1 MDGSLYLGR
10 IVDAAIVYSETLIGG
25 VGGIR
30 LILTV
35 RRMED
40 DVLKNPLDI
49 GVGQG
54 QQKESDNDKKDGRQI
69 PLLCDGILVNEWV

>member
-1 MDGSLYLGR
+1 
-10 IVDAAIVYSETLIGG
+10 
-25 VGGIR
+25 
-30 LILTV
+30 
-35 RRMED
+35 MED